1 MRPGSGMLSSQRK
14 QPGEIS
20 DAFRSVLQKDAEK
33 KAAARAA
40 EESKVTQQQAKTS
53 QAVQDYTAA
62 ARDLMNRQV
71 TAPTVAPIANVSAQN
86 VQAANI
92 RTPQEMEMLRQ
103 AVAQAQ
109 ANTRQA
115 GNVNVNEYLQALMA
129 SGGQSEQALQMA
141 QAAAAGQGPSAA
153 QAQLQSGIDQAIAAQ
168 LAAGQSA
175 GGGAAALR
183 GAQQQGAMLQ
193 QQAANQAAQLRA
205 QEQAQAMQLYG
216 SLAGQTDQLAAARA
230 QAAGGLSLGAQELA
244 GAQRQNAINAYLSGA
259 GQAAGIGAELASQQ
273 AALQQQAGL
282 ANQQSA
288 LQAALANQQ
297 AGLSQQA
304 LNVQA
309 QLDAQRLQQ
318 AYAGLGLG
326 GLGQAA
332 GFQQGMTGQQMDFL
346 LGNRGLEAQM
356 QQARWAKQAADTAS
370 QRELLGAGIGA
381 TGSIL
386 AEILSDERSKT
397 SIKPNDATQ
406 EFLSALTDN
415 QYKYKDPS
423 KKGAAKGKQFGPM
436 AQDLA
441 KTEMGRTA
449 VVEMEDGMMGVDPSR
464 AVLLALA
471 GLSNLNKRLDAL
483 EA

>member
-1 MRPGSGMLSSQRK
+1 MSRPGSTNFFKTGSQAAAK
-14 QPGEIS
+14 SMPQAVEV
-20 DAFRSVLQKDAEK
+20 AAKLAAEK
-33 KAAARAA
+33 KAQ
-40 EESKVTQQQAKTS
+40 EEAPIVQQQAQTS

-62 ARDLMNRQV
+62 ARDLMSRQV
-71 TAPTVAPIANVSAQN
+71 TAPTVAPIQNVSVQQM
-86 VQAANI
+86 QAANI
-92 RTPQEMEMLRQ
+92 KSPAEMEMLRQ
-103 AVAQAQ
+103 AVSQAQ

-183 GAQQQGAMLQ
+183 GAQQQGALLQ

-259 GQAAGIGAELASQQ
+259 GQAAGIGAELAAQQ
-273 AALQQQAGL
+273 ASLQQQAGL

-346 LGNRGLEAQM
+346 LGNRGIEAQI
-356 QQARWAKQAADTAS
+356 QAARWQKQAADNAAS
-370 QRELLGAGIGA
+370 AEKMGAFIGAGGALLGAVA
-381 TGSIL
+381 
-386 AEILSDERSKT
+386 LSDERSKT
-397 SIKPNDATQ
+397 NIKPNDATQ

-423 KKGAAKGKQFGPM
+423 KNGAAKGKQFGPM

-441 KTEMGRTA
+441 KTKMGRTA
-449 VVEMEDGMMGVDPSR
+449 VVEMEDGMMGVDPGR